1 VERIQEAIE
10 KARRERQG
18 NIGKSSQTAEAKQ
31 SGSNNE
37 QTDDTPAP
45 ERAPQVRAGETGVSQ
60 SPAGK
65 SSIRINY
72 SQTKTVSMSEDELKD
87 RRIVA
92 NFAHDARSEPYR
104 QLRGQV
110 LKKFRENKW
119 QTLAVTSPNSGSGS
133 TLTALNLAISLSFEA
148 NQTVLL
154 VDLNLRNPGVATCMG
169 INDIEYGIADYVRG
183 EKPLEDILVNPG
195 FERLVLLPGTPQ
207 GAFTSEVLSSP
218 EMQSV
223 TNELVER
230 YPSRIII
237 FDLPSVLSNDD
248 ALVFAPKCDATLM
261 VLEEGG
267 SKKQDIERAYQLLEG
282 CNVIGS
288 VLNKVRYA

>member
-18 NIGKSSQTAEAKQ
+18 NIGKPESQTADTEP
-31 SGSNNE
+31 SGTVSAGKVAA
-37 QTDDTPAP
+37 QDK
-45 ERAPQVRAGETGVSQ
+45 PQATAES
-60 SPAGK
+60 SAEK
-65 SSIRINY
+65 SSIRVNY
-72 SQTKTVSMSEDELKD
+72 SQTKTVSMSEEELKD

-92 NFAHDARSEPYR
+92 SFAHDARSEPYR
-104 QLRGQV
+104 QLRGQI
-110 LKKFRENKW
+110 LKKFRENNW
-119 QTLAVTSPNSGSGS
+119 QTLAITGPNSGSGR

-154 VDLNLRNPGVATCMG
+154 VDLDLRNPGVASCIG
-169 INDIEYGIADYVRG
+169 IDAVEHGIVDYVRG
-183 EKPLEDILVNPG
+183 EKPLEDILINPG

-207 GAFTSEVLSSP
+207 GAFTSEILSSP

-223 TNELVER
+223 TNELVSR

-248 ALVFAPKCDATLM
+248 ALMFAPKCDATLM

-288 VLNKVRYA
+288 VLNKVRYN